1 MSSLYP
7 EAYLLDYTYHFLVS
21 WQKLCLLAVAQMLLL
36 LGVVSRSPDAC
47 VRDDAKSVGIRAVLN
62 MIRLWIGGMTDFD
75 GFPPV
80 SLRASTGCAAK
91 SREPLS

>member
-47 VRDDAKSVGIRAVLN
+47 VRDDAKSVGSRAVLN
-62 MIRLWIGGMTDFD
+62 IMLNSSFQFLFHSPYTTLI
-75 GFPPV
+75 
-80 SLRASTGCAAK
+80 
-91 SREPLS
+91 